1 MRMQSTL
8 QERLKKKK
16 IDRLMAKEKELKD
29 NADENKREFDHKQN
43 SQMQRMKADEV
54 NVGMKM
60 RFIHNF
66 T

>member
-1 MRMQSTL
+1 
-8 QERLKKKK
+8 
-16 IDRLMAKEKELKD
+16 MAKEKELKD